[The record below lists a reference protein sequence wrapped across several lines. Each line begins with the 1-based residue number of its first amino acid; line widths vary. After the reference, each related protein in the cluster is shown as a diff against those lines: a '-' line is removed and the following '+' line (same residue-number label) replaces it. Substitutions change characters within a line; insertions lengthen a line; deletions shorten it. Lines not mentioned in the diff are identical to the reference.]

1 MSQTKQK
8 KNSPDPKKQK
18 KFGKSFFVNLVTVIQ
33 ERVGAIIGI
42 CLIVVSIFVAFSMI
56 LYFMN
61 ETAFKRAFTSPYYI
75 LVKLAVIVIL
85 IYTMI
90 STADFIINFI
100 MVRLPADIVNDARDE
115 FLLKMNLNV
124 VRYANGNPITAFI
137 IRLFNYV
144 SLSPSIINSPSVN
157 FIMGFISIFGVVFI
171 LFFKHVFLWIFNR
184 FIKPIYQPILDR
196 ILKKINSRKDKIADE
211 IKEKNIAIQT
221 GLKKGGKK
229 VATVAKKYQQSL
241 KNRPSRNKEDDNSP
255 AAKSKKTPK

>member
-61 ETAFKRAFTSPYYI
+61 ETAFKRAFTSPYYT

-100 MVRLPADIVNDARDE
+100 SPPSLVYLQALDNKLDTI
-115 FLLKMNLNV
+115 LSIL
-124 VRYANGNPITAFI
+124 
-137 IRLFNYV
+137 
-144 SLSPSIINSPSVN
+144 SLS
-157 FIMGFISIFGVVFI
+157 
-171 LFFKHVFLWIFNR
+171 K
-184 FIKPIYQPILDR
+184 
-196 ILKKINSRKDKIADE
+196 
-211 IKEKNIAIQT
+211 
-221 GLKKGGKK
+221 
-229 VATVAKKYQQSL
+229 
-241 KNRPSRNKEDDNSP
+241 
-255 AAKSKKTPK
+255 